1 MVHRGAVEHIG
12 ACAGKPLLDVLECL
26 RELARQLLP
35 LGHSCNDQPS
45 ASVPGTTSSRWRPRL
60 DIDDAALEGAE
71 AREHLADGAAN
82 DDLVLGAQEGVD
94 IRETAILVV
103 GHRSATGKQLLDPLI
118 GQQDLQAL
126 AFHLVGDAYEFT
138 HIEHAGQRQLQ
149 LRQLDEHDLS
159 LRPPPDLAIA
169 GHYLRGYKFS
179 PQCLRAAVRIAP
191 ADKF

>member
-1 MVHRGAVEHIG
+1 M
-12 ACAGKPLLDVLECL
+12 
-26 RELARQLLP
+26 
-35 LGHSCNDQPS
+35 
-45 ASVPGTTSSRWRPRL
+45 
-60 DIDDAALEGAE
+60 EGAE

-149 LRQLDEHDLS
+149 LRQL
-159 LRPPPDLAIA
+159 
-169 GHYLRGYKFS
+169 
-179 PQCLRAAVRIAP
+179 V
-191 ADKF
+191 